1 MKIDDP
7 KLSSPEGVAL
17 THTAVPNGII
27 TSDTTISQLLA
38 MLKSNGISLSTPCI
52 NLNLVSWQR
61 LTLID
66 DRGYIQQ
73 TFSNRSK
80 QRTSRT
86 WI

>member
-52 NLNLVSWQR
+52 NLNLVSWKR
-61 LTLID
+61 L
-66 DRGYIQQ
+66 RGDCC
-73 TFSNRSK
+73 TRSK
-80 QRTSRT
+80 YFDLSLS
-86 WI
+86 IGKPSFVAI